1 MGNLLLF
8 VIPLA
13 LVVAVVQIIRAAT
26 STKKYGSAQL
36 PPGPPGRDHSN
47 LLDNDRWNMFKAWND
62 RYGNVATFYTGKQLN
77 IVLGTMEAAVDVLEK
92 AGETFSSRPHFIMG
106 EFLFSR
112 LRGFSM
118 TYGPK
123 WRNWRTLQNSH
134 FSPQVA
140 PKVKPMQINES
151 AILMHD
157 YLTNTD
163 PSKQHKILRRFTA
176 SLMFY
181 MGYGR
186 RVTSLDDPLCVKHD
200 QEEEYIESTKV
211 PGRFPLESW
220 PILLWLPRPLQW
232 FRHEPEKHRD
242 TNTRLYTTAMNEVK
256 RKMEDGTAVPCTSTY
271 GLTKQKELDMEDDV
285 ELAYALS
292 APWAAGIGTT
302 TTAFEIAILAMLHYP
317 ECLQKAKA
325 EIDEVVGQDRMPNFE
340 DQQSLPYLGAFIRE
354 TLRWRL
360 VTPTGIAH
368 SSTQDYTYKGMLIP
382 KDASVYANAAEIMKD
397 PAVFPD
403 GEKFIPERFL
413 ETNDSRLLNY
423 RFGCFGFGRRM
434 CPGMH
439 VALQSLYIVIAR
451 LIWAY
456 DILPVT
462 INGKPYIPDADDFT
476 YGLVSYP
483 ANLKYQLVPR
493 SENHKNII
501 IADAER
507 ANADMAH
514 LDGSSA
520 SYDI

>member
-1 MGNLLLF
+1 MGNILLF
-8 VIPLA
+8 AIPLA
-13 LVVAVVQIIRAAT
+13 LAIAVVKFIQLIKSNR
-26 STKKYGSAQL
+26 KYDSAQL
-36 PPGPPGRDHSN
+36 PPGPPGRDHAN
-47 LLDNDRWNMFKAWND
+47 LLDNDRWNMFKLWNEQ
-62 RYGNVATFYTGKQLN
+62 YGNVVTFYTGQQLN
-77 IVLGTMEAAVDVLEK
+77 IVLGTMEAAVDILEK

-118 TYGPK
+118 TYEPK

-151 AILMHD
+151 AILMHE
-157 YLTNTD
+157 YLTNED
-163 PSKQHKILRRFTA
+163 LSKQHKILQSYTA

-186 RVTSLDDPLCVKHD
+186 RVTSIDDPLCVAND
-200 QEEEYIESTKV
+200 QEEEYIESKC
-211 PGRFPLESW
+211 LCHKDQSDSW

-242 TNTRLYTTAMNEVK
+242 TNTKLYTTTMSEVK
-256 RKMEDGTAVPCTSTY
+256 RKMQDGTAVPCTSTY
-271 GLTKQKELDMEDDV
+271 GLTKQKELGMNDDV

-292 APWAAGIGTT
+292 APWAAGIGT
-302 TTAFEIAILAMLHYP
+302 
-317 ECLQKAKA
+317 QSKAKP
-325 EIDEVVGQDRMPNFE
+325 EIDAVVGKDRMPTFE

-397 PAVFPD
+397 PAVFPE

-413 ETNDSRLLNY
+413 ETNDPRLLNY

-439 VALQSLYIVIAR
+439 VALQSMYIVIAR

-456 DILPVT
+456 DVLPITV
-462 INGKPYIPDADDFT
+462 NGNPYIPDENDFT

-483 ANLKYQLVPR
+483 ANLKFQLVPR
-493 SENHKNII
+493 SERHRKIV

-514 LDGSSA
+514 LEGSSA
-520 SYDI
+520 SYNI

>member
-13 LVVAVVQIIRAAT
+13 LAIAVFQLIQLIKSNRKHD
-26 STKKYGSAQL
+26 SDQL
-36 PPGPPGRDHSN
+36 PPGPPGRDHAN
-47 LLDNDRWNMFKAWND
+47 LLDNDRWNMFKAWNEQ
-62 RYGNVATFYTGKQLN
+62 YGNVATFYTGKQLN
-77 IVLGTMEAAVDVLEK
+77 IVLGTMEAAVDILEK

-106 EFLFSR
+106 

-157 YLTNTD
+157 YLTNDD
-163 PSKQHKILRRFTA
+163 PSKQHKILRRYTA

-186 RVTSLDDPLCVKHD
+186 RHMIRK
-200 QEEEYIESTKV
+200 KN
-211 PGRFPLESW
+211 W

-242 TNTRLYTTAMNEVK
+242 TNTKLYTTAMNEVK

-271 GLTKQKELDMEDDV
+271 GLTKQKELDMNDDI

-317 ECLQKAKA
+317 ECLREAKA
-325 EIDEVVGQDRMPNFE
+325 ELDAVVGKDRMPTFE
-340 DQQSLPYLGAFIRE
+340 DQQTLPYLGAFIKE

-368 SSTQDYTYKGMLIP
+368 SSTQDYIYKGMLIP
-382 KDASVYANAAEIMKD
+382 KNASVYANAAEIMKD
-397 PAVFPD
+397 PAVFPE
-403 GEKFIPERFL
+403 GEKFRPERFL
-413 ETNDSRLLNY
+413 ETNDPRLLNY

-439 VALQSLYIVIAR
+439 VALQSMYIVIAR

-456 DILPVT
+456 DVLPVT
-462 INGKPYIPDADDFT
+462 INGKPYIPDENDFT

-483 ANLKYQLVPR
+483 ANLKFQLVPR
-493 SENHKNII
+493 SEKHREII

-514 LDGSSA
+514 LEGSSA
-520 SYDI
+520 SYNI

>member
-13 LVVAVVQIIRAAT
+13 LAIAVVQFIQLIKSNRKHD
-26 STKKYGSAQL
+26 SGQL
-36 PPGPPGRDHSN
+36 PPGPPGRDHAN
-47 LLDNDRWNMFKAWND
+47 LLDNDRWNMFKSWNEQ
-62 RYGNVATFYTGKQLN
+62 YGNVVTFYTGQQLN
-77 IVLGTMEAAVDVLEK
+77 IVLGTMEAAVDILEK

-157 YLTNTD
+157 YLTNED
-163 PSKQHKILRRFTA
+163 PSKQHKILRRYTA

-186 RVTSLDDPLCVKHD
+186 RVTSLDDPLCVAHD

-256 RKMEDGTAVPCTSTY
+256 RKMQDGTAVPCTSTY
-271 GLTKQKELDMEDDV
+271 GITKQKELDMNDDV

-325 EIDEVVGQDRMPNFE
+325 EIDAVVGKDRMPTFE

-397 PAVFPD
+397 PAVFPE

-413 ETNDSRLLNY
+413 ETNDPRLLNY

-439 VALQSLYIVIAR
+439 VALQSMYIVIAR
-451 LIWAY
+451 
-456 DILPVT
+456 
-462 INGKPYIPDADDFT
+462 
-476 YGLVSYP
+476 
-483 ANLKYQLVPR
+483 
-493 SENHKNII
+493 
-501 IADAER
+501 
-507 ANADMAH
+507 
-514 LDGSSA
+514 
-520 SYDI
+520 

>member
-1 MGNLLLF
+1 MGSLLLF

-13 LVVAVVQIIRAAT
+13 LAIAVVQFIQLIKSNR
-26 STKKYGSAQL
+26 KYDSAQL
-36 PPGPPGRDHSN
+36 PPGPPGRDHAN
-47 LLDNDRWNMFKAWND
+47 LLDNDRWNMFKSWNEQ
-62 RYGNVATFYTGKQLN
+62 Y
-77 IVLGTMEAAVDVLEK
+77 VLGTMEAAVDILEK

-106 EFLFSR
+106 

-157 YLTNTD
+157 YLTNED
-163 PSKQHKILRRFTA
+163 PSKQHKILRRYTA

-186 RVTSLDDPLCVKHD
+186 RVTSLDDPLCVAHD
-200 QEEEYIESTKV
+200 QEEEL
-211 PGRFPLESW
+211 PGRFPLES
-220 PILLWLPRPLQW
+220 RPLQW

-256 RKMEDGTAVPCTSTY
+256 RKMRDGTAVPCTSTY
-271 GLTKQKELDMEDDV
+271 GLTKQKELDMNDDV

-325 EIDEVVGQDRMPNFE
+325 ELDAVVGKDRMPTFE

-397 PAVFPD
+397 PAVFPE

-413 ETNDSRLLNY
+413 ETNDPRLLNY

-439 VALQSLYIVIAR
+439 VALQSMYIVIAR

-456 DILPVT
+456 DVLPVT
-462 INGKPYIPDADDFT
+462 INGKPYIPDENDFT

-483 ANLKYQLVPR
+483 ANLKFQLVPR
-493 SENHKNII
+493 SERHREII

-514 LDGSSA
+514 LEGSSA
-520 SYDI
+520 SYNI

>member
-13 LVVAVVQIIRAAT
+13 LAIAVVQFIQLIKSNR
-26 STKKYGSAQL
+26 KYDSAQL
-36 PPGPPGRDHSN
+36 PPGPPGRDHAN
-47 LLDNDRWNMFKAWND
+47 LLDNDRWNMFKSWNEQ
-62 RYGNVATFYTGKQLN
+62 YGNVVTFYTGQQLN
-77 IVLGTMEAAVDVLEK
+77 IVLGTMEAAVDILEK

-106 EFLFSR
+106 
-112 LRGFSM
+112 
-118 TYGPK
+118 YK
-123 WRNWRTLQNSH
+123 IRTSV
-134 FSPQVA
+134 PR
-140 PKVKPMQINES
+140 
-151 AILMHD
+151 
-157 YLTNTD
+157 Y
-163 PSKQHKILRRFTA
+163 TA

-186 RVTSLDDPLCVKHD
+186 RVTSLDDPLCVAHD
-200 QEEEYIESTKV
+200 QEEEYIERV

-242 TNTRLYTTAMNEVK
+242 TNTKLYTTAMNEVK
-256 RKMEDGTAVPCTSTY
+256 RKMQDGTAVPCTSTY
-271 GLTKQKELDMEDDV
+271 GLTKQKELDMNDDV

-325 EIDEVVGQDRMPNFE
+325 EIDAVVGKDRMPTFE
-340 DQQSLPYLGAFIRE
+340 DQQALPYLGAFIRE

-397 PAVFPD
+397 PAVFPE

-413 ETNDSRLLNY
+413 ETNDPRLLNY

-439 VALQSLYIVIAR
+439 VALQSMYIVIAR

-456 DILPVT
+456 DVLPIT
-462 INGKPYIPDADDFT
+462 INGKPYIPDENDFT

-483 ANLKYQLVPR
+483 ANLKFQLVPR
-493 SENHKNII
+493 SERHRKII

-507 ANADMAH
+507 ANTDMAH
-514 LDGSSA
+514 LEGSIA
-520 SYDI
+520 SYNI

>member
-8 VIPLA
+8 VIPLVLA
-13 LVVAVVQIIRAAT
+13 IAGVKFIQLIKSNR
-26 STKKYGSAQL
+26 KYDSAKL
-36 PPGPPGRDHSN
+36 PPGPPGRDHAN
-47 LLDNDRWNMFKAWND
+47 LLDNDRWNMFKSWNEQ
-62 RYGNVATFYTGKQLN
+62 YGNVVTFYTGQQLN
-77 IVLGTMEAAVDVLEK
+77 IVLGTMEAAVDILEK

-157 YLTNTD
+157 YLTNED
-163 PSKQHKILRRFTA
+163 PSKQHKILRRYTA

-186 RVTSLDDPLCVKHD
+186 RVTSLDDPLCVAHD
-200 QEEEYIESTKV
+200 QEEEYIERV

-242 TNTRLYTTAMNEVK
+242 TNTKLYTTAMNEVK
-256 RKMEDGTAVPCTSTY
+256 RKMQDGTAVPCTSTY
-271 GLTKQKELDMEDDV
+271 GLTKQKELDMNDDV

-325 EIDEVVGQDRMPNFE
+325 EIDAVVGKDRMPTFE

-397 PAVFPD
+397 PAVFPE

-413 ETNDSRLLNY
+413 ETNDPRLLNY

-439 VALQSLYIVIAR
+439 VALQSMYIVIAR

-456 DILPVT
+456 NVLPVT
-462 INGKPYIPDADDFT
+462 INGKPYIPDENDFT

-483 ANLKYQLVPR
+483 ANLKFQLVPR
-493 SENHKNII
+493 SERHREII

-514 LDGSSA
+514 LEGSSA

>member
-1 MGNLLLF
+1 MGNLILF

-13 LVVAVVQIIRAAT
+13 LAIAFVQFIQLIKSNR
-26 STKKYGSAQL
+26 KYNSGQL
-36 PPGPPGRDHSN
+36 PPGPPGRDHAN
-47 LLDNDRWNMFKAWND
+47 LIDNDRWNMFKSWNEQ
-62 RYGNVATFYTGKQLN
+62 YGNVVTFYTGQQLN
-77 IVLGTMEAAVDVLEK
+77 IVLGTMEAAVDILEK

-157 YLTNTD
+157 YLTNED
-163 PSKQHKILRRFTA
+163 PSKQHKILRRYTA

-186 RVTSLDDPLCVKHD
+186 RVTSLDDPLCVAHD
-200 QEEEYIESTKV
+200 QEEEYIE
-211 PGRFPLESW
+211 
-220 PILLWLPRPLQW
+220 
-232 FRHEPEKHRD
+232 
-242 TNTRLYTTAMNEVK
+242 RLYTTAINEVK
-256 RKMEDGTAVPCTSTY
+256 RKMQDGTAVPCTSTY
-271 GLTKQKELDMEDDV
+271 GLTKQKELDMNDDV

-302 TTAFEIAILAMLHYP
+302 TTAFEIAILAMLHYQ

-325 EIDEVVGQDRMPNFE
+325 EIDAVVGKDRMPTFE

-397 PAVFPD
+397 PAVFPE

-413 ETNDSRLLNY
+413 ETNDPRLLNY

-439 VALQSLYIVIAR
+439 VALQSMYIVIAR

-456 DILPVT
+456 DVLPVT
-462 INGKPYIPDADDFT
+462 INGKPYIPDENDFT

-483 ANLKYQLVPR
+483 ANLKFQLVPR
-493 SENHKNII
+493 SEKHREII

-514 LDGSSA
+514 LEGSSA
-520 SYDI
+520 SYNI